1 MMRDDWK
8 CEVKDVWNIVVGEPL
23 VPLHELVAFNIGD
36 FLDNELQHTFC
47 TTERWLPNILVRIGA
62 MKSKGEIK
70 RNRPDLMVELNDLDC
85 FWIKIGK
92 KKYYIVVGE

>member
-1 MMRDDWK
+1 MRDDWDT
-8 CEVKDVWNIVVGEPL
+8 EVKDVWNIVVGEPI
-23 VPLHELVAFNIGD
+23 VALHELLAFNIDD
-36 FLDNELQHTFC
+36 FLDNELQHTFY

-70 RNRPDLMVELNDLDC
+70 RNRPDLVVELNDLDC
-85 FWIKIGK
+85 FWVKIGK

>member
-1 MMRDDWK
+1 MRDDWNTG
-8 CEVKDVWNIVVGEPL
+8 VKDVWNIVIGNPL
-23 VPLHELVAFNIGD
+23 VSLHELVALNIDD

-62 MKSKGEIK
+62 MKSKSEIK